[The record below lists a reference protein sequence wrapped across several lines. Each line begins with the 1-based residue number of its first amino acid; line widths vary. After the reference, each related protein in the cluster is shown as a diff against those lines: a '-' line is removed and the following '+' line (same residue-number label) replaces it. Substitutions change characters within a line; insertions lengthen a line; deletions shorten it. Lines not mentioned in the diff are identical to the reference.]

1 MRIGTVRE
9 PSGLRAVIVV
19 GDIAVDLG
27 AAARASGA
35 MPHSPNGTSRVR
47 RMLEA
52 PLDAREAV
60 ASAAADLVRAGPTAA
75 IALGDVRL
83 GPPVP
88 DPSKILCLGLNYAA
102 HIAESGLER
111 PTFPEFF
118 AKFPNALVG
127 PDDDVLM
134 PAVSAD
140 IDYEGELALVIGSR
154 AKEVAVDDALD
165 YVAGYMVLNDVSAR
179 DLQMRGSQWLP
190 GKVLDTFAPC
200 GPLLVT
206 PDELG
211 DPQDLSLRTT
221 VNGRTV
227 QDSRTSAMVFSIA
240 EGISYLSSLMT
251 LEPGDIISTGTP
263 SGVAFGMETPVWLK
277 AGDVVE
283 VEIETLGKLSN
294 RFVAAT

>member
-1 MRIGTVRE
+1 MRIGTAQDAA
-9 PSGLRAVIVV
+9 GLRAVVV
-19 GDIAVDLG
+19 VDDVAVDMAE
-27 AAARASGA
+27 AAAASGA
-35 MPHSPNGTSRVR
+35 MPDSPNGTSLVR
-47 RMLEA
+47 RLLAA
-52 PLDAREAV
+52 PLEVREAV
-60 ASAAADLVRAGPTAA
+60 GAAAAGLTAAGPPVAV
-75 IALGDVRL
+75 ALADVRL

-102 HIAESGLER
+102 HIAESGLQR
-111 PTFPEFF
+111 PEFPEFF

-127 PDDDVLM
+127 PSDDVLM
-134 PAVSAD
+134 PSVSED
-140 IDYEGELALVIGSR
+140 IDYEGELALVIGRR
-154 AKEVAVDDALD
+154 AKDVAVSDALE

-179 DLQMRGSQWLP
+179 DLQMRGTQWLP

-211 DPQDLSLRTT
+211 DPQDLALRTT
-221 VNGRTV
+221 VNGNTV
-227 QDSRTSAMVFSIA
+227 QEARTSAMVFSIA

-277 AGDVVE
+277 PGDVVE

-294 RFVAAT
+294 RLAVA